1 MIPSLSLIRHGAF
14 GFNKQCHVILGLK
27 SGEMSILPKSW
38 ESGLGGR
45 DESPFS
51 PQCKLLPRHG
61 FKDAATLCY
70 SHLKEAAKLSLTVS
84 NTGAVPDI
92 SLFHN
97 PLDNVKNF
105 HDNEMELI
113 VNDMT
118 FDTVAPFTKTLNL
131 SLSLS
136 YILYIHLYIPLWF
149 SKLNIFAFS
158 RHRDYVVEY
167 TWKHI

>member
-1 MIPSLSLIRHGAF
+1 MFLKFSASSCLLSLIDQAPCGQMIPSLSLIRYGAF

-27 SGEMSILPKSW
+27 SGEISILPKSW
-38 ESGLGGR
+38 ASGLGGR

-84 NTGAVPDI
+84 NIGAVPDI

-105 HDNEMELI
+105 RDNEMELKI
-113 VNDMT
+113 GRASCRERV
-118 FDTVAPFTKTLNL
+118 
-131 SLSLS
+131 
-136 YILYIHLYIPLWF
+136 
-149 SKLNIFAFS
+149 
-158 RHRDYVVEY
+158 
-167 TWKHI
+167 